1 MSSQGHEI
9 YRGIRRR
16 QETKKPPVCFADK
29 ADYRRYGREG
39 EQHAGNRRVCD
50 SMSVAPPERHA
61 AADPMEEVRSGGAL
75 MVASNVLTTVVPIL
89 GIMLL
94 WEVAVRLSHVPP
106 AILPPLSNIFLAIW
120 TMAYEG
126 TLWRDV
132 SATLSR
138 LIKSAV
144 LGMFFGT
151 IIGVLMG
158 YFRWW
163 ERALVAPMNFLL
175 AIPGTA
181 LFPLS
186 MIWFGLTDL
195 AIISILIYEVTL
207 TVMLNTWT
215 GVKTVDLSLIR
226 AGRAFGVS
234 RFGLFWR
241 VLIPAALPSIIAG
254 YRQGFSRAWRIL
266 VVAEMLVS
274 VSAGLGYRIYWAQE
288 YFNSEIVF
296 GSLFVVG
303 IVGLLIE
310 RVFLRT
316 LEVMT
321 IERWGIMRDSG

>member
-1 MSSQGHEI
+1 MSAV
-9 YRGIRRR
+9 
-16 QETKKPPVCFADK
+16 T
-29 ADYRRYGREG
+29 
-39 EQHAGNRRVCD
+39 
-50 SMSVAPPERHA
+50 PERHA
-61 AADPMEEVRSGGAL
+61 AAASLEEVRSGGAL
-75 MVASNVLTTVVPIL
+75 MAASGNFLSTVIPIF

-94 WEVAVRLSHVPP
+94 WELTVRLSHVPP

-120 TMAYEG
+120 RMAYEG
-126 TLWRDV
+126 TLWQDV
-132 SATLSR
+132 GATLGR
-138 LIKSAV
+138 LIKSAM

-151 IIGVLMG
+151 LLGVLMG
-158 YFRWW
+158 YFRLW

-186 MIWFGLTDL
+186 MIWFGLTDF

-215 GVKTVDLSLIR
+215 GVKTVDLALIR

-254 YRQGFSRAWRIL
+254 YRQAFSRAWRIL

-303 IVGLLIE
+303 VVGLLIE

-321 IERWGIMRDSG
+321 VERWGIMRDLG

>member
-1 MSSQGHEI
+1 
-9 YRGIRRR
+9 
-16 QETKKPPVCFADK
+16 
-29 ADYRRYGREG
+29 
-39 EQHAGNRRVCD
+39 
-50 SMSVAPPERHA
+50 MSVASPGQERRGESSLPEETH
-61 AADPMEEVRSGGAL
+61 SGGAV
-75 MVASNVLTTVVPIL
+75 MAACYSVLSTVIPIA
-89 GIMLL
+89 GVMLL
-94 WEVAVRLSHVPP
+94 WEIVVRLSHVPP

-120 TMAYEG
+120 KMAYDG
-126 TLWRDV
+126 TLWGDIA
-132 SATLSR
+132 ATLGR

-144 LGMFFGT
+144 IGMVVGT
-151 IIGVLMG
+151 VLGVLMG
-158 YFRWW
+158 YFKLW

-195 AIISILIYEVTL
+195 AIISILIYEVAL

-215 GVKTVDLSLIR
+215 GVKTVDLALVR

-234 RFGLFWR
+234 GIALFSR
-241 VLIPAALPSIIAG
+241 VLVPAALPSIITG
-254 YRQGFSRAWRIL
+254 YRQAFSRAWRIL

-274 VSAGLGYRIYWAQE
+274 VAAGLGYRIYWAQE
-288 YFNSEIVF
+288 YFNTDIVF

-316 LEVMT
+316 LEVLT
-321 IERWGIMRDSG
+321 VERWGTVRELS

>member
-1 MSSQGHEI
+1 
-9 YRGIRRR
+9 
-16 QETKKPPVCFADK
+16 
-29 ADYRRYGREG
+29 
-39 EQHAGNRRVCD
+39 
-50 SMSVAPPERHA
+50 MSVVTPADEQPVRA
-61 AADPMEEVRSGGAL
+61 ASRDPASPEEVRSGGGWAL
-75 MVASNVLTTVVPIL
+75 ATGNLLSTVIPLI
-89 GIMLL
+89 GIMVV
-94 WEVAVRLSHVPP
+94 WEVAVRLSNVPP

-120 TMAYEG
+120 KMAYSG
-126 TLWRDV
+126 TLWVDIG
-132 SATLSR
+132 ATLGR
-138 LIKSAV
+138 LIKSAIA
-144 LGMFFGT
+144 GMIIGT
-151 IIGVLMG
+151 LLGVLMG
-158 YFRWW
+158 YFRLW

-195 AIISILIYEVTL
+195 AIVSILIYEVAL

-215 GVKTVDLSLIR
+215 GVKTVDLALIR

-234 RFGLFWR
+234 GFGLFGR

-274 VSAGLGYRIYWAQE
+274 VAAGLGYRIYWAQE
-288 YFNSEIVF
+288 YFNTDVVF

-321 IERWGIMRDSG
+321 VERWGVMRDLS

>member
-1 MSSQGHEI
+1 MAAS
-9 YRGIRRR
+9 
-16 QETKKPPVCFADK
+16 
-29 ADYRRYGREG
+29 
-39 EQHAGNRRVCD
+39 GNFL
-50 SMSVAPPERHA
+50 S
-61 AADPMEEVRSGGAL
+61 
-75 MVASNVLTTVVPIL
+75 TVIPII

-94 WEVAVRLSHVPP
+94 WELAVRLSHVPP

-120 TMAYEG
+120 KMAYDG
-126 TLWRDV
+126 TLWQDIG
-132 SATLSR
+132 ATLGR
-138 LIKSAV
+138 LIKSVV

-151 IIGVLMG
+151 LLGVLMG
-158 YFRWW
+158 YFRLW

-186 MIWFGLTDL
+186 MIWFGLTDF

-215 GVKTVDLSLIR
+215 GVKTVDLALIR
-226 AGRAFGVS
+226 AGRAFGAS
-234 RFGLFWR
+234 SFGLFWR

-254 YRQGFSRAWRIL
+254 YRQAFSRAWRIL

-303 IVGLLIE
+303 VVGLLIE

-316 LEVMT
+316 LEVVT
-321 IERWGIMRDSG
+321 VERWGIMRDLG